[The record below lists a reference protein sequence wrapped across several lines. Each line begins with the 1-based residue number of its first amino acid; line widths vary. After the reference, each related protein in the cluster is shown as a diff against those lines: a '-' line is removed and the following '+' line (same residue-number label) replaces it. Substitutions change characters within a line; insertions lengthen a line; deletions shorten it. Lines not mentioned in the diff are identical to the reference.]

1 MLKNIVNTITGAATG
16 VIGSLTG
23 GGSADREEAA
33 ARAAET
39 RKRNAAQRSETAR
52 KAAATRQ
59 ANAQRRSATAKKS
72 ARTRA
77 QRDARAGAM
86 VEDMKEQAER

>member
-1 MLKNIVNTITGAATG
+1 MIKNLVNTITGTASG

-23 GGSADREEAA
+23 RGSREREEAA
-33 ARAAET
+33 AKAAET

-59 ANAQRRSATAKKS
+59 AKAQQRSATAKKA

-86 VEDMKEQAER
+86 VQDMKEQADR